1 MISMRTR
8 RRQGLIVWLMLL
20 SGPSVIWAQPDDD
33 VEYEVKLAF
42 LYHFAQFV
50 IWPADAFRGPGAPLA
65 ICIAGPDPF
74 RPDTERDLRGRSV
87 RGHPVEIRRLEQ
99 ADDPRACQ
107 IIFIRASEKKRLGA
121 VLTALGKSST
131 LSVGEAEGFAQ
142 MGGMINLVPEAQ
154 TLHFEINL
162 EAAAR
167 SRLQMSSRLLS
178 LAKIVKGI
186 PGP

>member
-1 MISMRTR
+1 MRTR
-8 RRQGLIVWLMLL
+8 RRQGLIVWFMLL
-20 SGPSVIWAQPDDD
+20 SGPSLMWAQSDDD

-74 RPDTERDLRGRSV
+74 RADTEKDLRSRRI

-99 ADDPRACQ
+99 AEDPRACQ
-107 IIFIRASEKKRLGA
+107 MVFIRASEKKRVRG
-121 VLTALGKSST
+121 VLTSLGKSST
-131 LSVGEAEGFAQ
+131 LTVGEAEGFAQ

-154 TLHFEINL
+154 TLRFEINL

-178 LAKIVKGI
+178 LARIVKGI